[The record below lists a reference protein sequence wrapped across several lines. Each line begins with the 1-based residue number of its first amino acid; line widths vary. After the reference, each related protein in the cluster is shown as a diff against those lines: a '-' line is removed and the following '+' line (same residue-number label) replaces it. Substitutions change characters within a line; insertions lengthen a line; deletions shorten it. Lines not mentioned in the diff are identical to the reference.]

1 MGSLPPGFTKS
12 ARRWGVLL
20 LAVWLL
26 ALLPARP
33 LLAQDATYTVVA
45 GDTLAAIAERLGVP
59 LDALVAANQIE
70 NPALI
75 QVGQVLVIPG
85 ADGTVPAAAIP
96 AVTVPAQP
104 GDTPVRVATRLGVD
118 PRRSRR
124 STKPAWMHA
133 SSRASRCACRPRPH
147 RHRSTSAPSRTRA
160 SPRQ

>member
-70 NPALI
+70 NPASSRW
-75 QVGQVLVIPG
+75 VRCSPS
-85 ADGTVPAAAIP
+85 
-96 AVTVPAQP
+96 
-104 GDTPVRVATRLGVD
+104 PVRTA
-118 PRRSRR
+118 
-124 STKPAWMHA
+124 
-133 SSRASRCACRPRPH
+133 RCPPQPCLR
-147 RHRSTSAPSRTRA
+147 
-160 SPRQ
+160 

>member
-1 MGSLPPGFTKS
+1 M
-12 ARRWGVLL
+12 RWGVLL

-85 ADGTVPAAAIP
+85 ADGTCPP
-96 AVTVPAQP
+96 QP
-104 GDTPVRVATRLGVD
+104 CLR
-118 PRRSRR
+118 
-124 STKPAWMHA
+124 
-133 SSRASRCACRPRPH
+133 
-147 RHRSTSAPSRTRA
+147 
-160 SPRQ
+160 